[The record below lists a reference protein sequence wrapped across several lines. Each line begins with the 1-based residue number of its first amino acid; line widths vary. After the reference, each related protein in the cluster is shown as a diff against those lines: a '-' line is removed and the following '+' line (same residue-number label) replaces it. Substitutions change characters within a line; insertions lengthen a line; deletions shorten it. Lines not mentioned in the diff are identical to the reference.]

1 MYRLLKRL
9 TIAAAVLL
17 AACAAHKHARVPA
30 PVEVAR
36 TAAPIV
42 SAAPPAAKRPAKPN
56 AEKNHASPSVQS
68 KTALP
73 ARDAGYYLD
82 VLQGRLQQRLDPAV
96 IVGRERGSIVLDL
109 SRRLGFAAD
118 SAQLD
123 DADRALLQPLA
134 KVLDEYRATLVSV
147 RVSADSDAV
156 LARKL
161 AQQRANGIV
170 RLLTDSGIATDR
182 IVALVPSAAARDG
195 GAHVEIVLAP
205 ETRGD

>member
-1 MYRLLKRL
+1 MCRLLKSL
-9 TIAAAVLL
+9 SVAAAVLL

-30 PVEVAR
+30 PVEVAQP
-36 TAAPIV
+36 AAPTV
-42 SAAPPAAKRPAKPN
+42 SAAPAAAKPPAKPH
-56 AEKNHASPSVQS
+56 AEKNHASPGVES

-96 IVGRERGSIVLDL
+96 IIGRERGSIVLDW

-118 SAQLD
+118 STQLD
-123 DADRALLQPLA
+123 DAERGLLQPLA

-170 RLLTDSGIATDR
+170 RMLTDSGIGSDR
-182 IVALVPSAAARDG
+182 IVAVVPSAAARDG
-195 GAHVEIVLAP
+195 GAHVEILLAP

>member
-1 MYRLLKRL
+1 MCRLLKSL

-30 PVEVAR
+30 PVEVAQ
-36 TAAPIV
+36 TAAPAA
-42 SAAPPAAKRPAKPN
+42 SAAPAAAKRPGKPR
-56 AEKNHASPSVQS
+56 AEKNHASPSIES

-82 VLQGRLQQRLDPAV
+82 VLQGRLQQRLDPGV
-96 IVGRERGSIVLDL
+96 IIGRERGSIVLDL
-109 SRRLGFAAD
+109 SRRLGFAAQ
-118 SAQLD
+118 SPQLD
-123 DADRALLQPLA
+123 DAHRALLQPLA

-170 RLLTDSGIATDR
+170 RMFTDSGIGVDR
-182 IVALVPSAAARDG
+182 VVAVVPSAAARDG
-195 GAHVEIVLAP
+195 DADVEIVLAP
-205 ETRGD
+205 ETRGE